1 MFILLNKIGS
11 WTTSQKIASSF
22 ASVIFIGSLLLSLP
36 ISQLSTSNATYIDN
50 LFSAVSMVCV
60 TGLFTESI
68 ADSYTLFGQIIC
80 MLLIQVGGLGLMTL
94 IAYFITQLSKNK
106 IGFRNKLAVQEGIN
120 RGDAKDFRTYIGTI
134 MKYTAIIEGT

>member
-1 MFILLNKIGS
+1 MIRKEMFILLNKIGS

-36 ISQLSTSNATYIDN
+36 ISQLPTSNATYIDN

-68 ADSYTLFGQIIC
+68 TDSYTLFGQIVS
-80 MLLIQVGGLGLMTL
+80 MVLIQIGGLGLMTL
-94 IAYFITQLSKNK
+94 MAYFITQLSKNK
-106 IGFRNKLAVQEGIN
+106 ISH
-120 RGDAKDFRTYIGTI
+120 
-134 MKYTAIIEGT
+134 